1 MEALIAVVV
10 IVAAIAAI
18 VLLRRRAG
26 SSEASQSLI
35 RFCIPLSDCTPL
47 DPERL
52 MSDFQE
58 RWGIKIGCEENP
70 DWSNPKQQM
79 RKYLLT
85 DGQNMVIITTFDKPL
100 PSHLRKIT
108 AEAAGSLTTEEQIA
122 FMRHEGFAVIE
133 YATGPDL
140 PVENVR
146 FAAMVLLSMLGIMPG
161 TGSISIA
168 GQLYQPMERLE
179 PLMRLQ
185 EMEPTAL
192 FMLAVGMQNVYD
204 DREVWL
210 HTHGM
215 EQFRLPD
222 LEIRF
227 TDRAKAQYYQE
238 LIGNA
243 SVYMMDQGP
252 VMKPGHTCEL
262 AGDGI
267 VYEIRAPRG
276 QSRTHFG
283 ACGSLEIMLK

>member
-1 MEALIAVVV
+1 MEALIATVV
-10 IVAAIAAI
+10 VAAIAAF
-18 VLLRRRAG
+18 VLVRRLRVRPT
-26 SSEASQSLI
+26 EASQSLI
-35 RFCIPLSDCTPL
+35 RFCIPLSDCIPL
-47 DPERL
+47 DAERL
-52 MSDFQE
+52 MSDFRE
-58 RWGIKIGCEENP
+58 RWGIKVGCEENP
-70 DWSNPKQQM
+70 DWSNPTRKM

-133 YATGPDL
+133 YATGPDQ

-146 FAAMVLLSMLGIMPG
+146 FAAMVLLSLLSVLPG
-161 TGSISIA
+161 MGSVSIS
-168 GQLYQPMERLE
+168 GHVYQPMERLE
-179 PLMRLQ
+179 PLMRL
-185 EMEPTAL
+185 EDMELTAL
-192 FMLAVGMQNVYD
+192 FMLAVGMQNVYGD
-204 DREVWL
+204 KEVWL

-215 EQFRLPD
+215 EQFRLPN

-243 SVYMMDQGP
+243 AVYMMDQGP

-267 VYEIRAPRG
+267 IYEIRAPRG
-276 QSRTHFG
+276 ESRTHFG
-283 ACGSLEIMLK
+283 SCASLEIVRK